1 MRERGERER
10 GSKGGALI
18 FFWCRGSPLLREGG
32 EEQRKLFSLCRF
44 QDVSPPFF
52 FFFFD
57 AFASQQQQSA
67 DSCMSAGHRRPPR
80 READAQ
86 LSAPDTAAVAHG
98 NRSSNRSGRAE
109 DGGWWRK
116 RPVAPARR
124 REQVHAV
131 ENRWLGERGDVESS
145 KLED

>member
-1 MRERGERER
+1 MRVGWPQAAPRG
-10 GSKGGALI
+10 
-18 FFWCRGSPLLREGG
+18 
-32 EEQRKLFSLCRF
+32 
-44 QDVSPPFF
+44 
-52 FFFFD
+52 
-57 AFASQQQQSA
+57 
-67 DSCMSAGHRRPPR
+67 
-80 READAQ
+80 EADAQ

-109 DGGWWRK
+109 DGGWWMK

-145 KLED
+145 KLEDWRRRGGGGGELSNL